1 MFWNKSSC
9 VLCDLEPLN
18 LKFWRFLS
26 RHCLYSKSHINGRYL
41 CSIEAFNMIDHL
53 QVYNT
58 IYWAQN
64 QGKISP
70 STSNLDDGFGQIPVV
85 YNFLVRIWHSHDRYT
100 YKLFGVEK
108 TWNISKRWRF
118 LLETA
123 NLEHLRNHEDSE
135 MVKVSWRQGMS
146 TWRHSMFSLPENTRT
161 WLVAFGFQNQNPDSS
176 SVWWI
181 STCGWKVTK
190 STLRVS

>member
-1 MFWNKSSC
+1 MCTLRFRATQ
-9 VLCDLEPLN
+9 

-41 CSIEAFNMIDHL
+41 CSLEAFNMIDHL

-146 TWRHSMFSLPENTRT
+146 TWRHSMFSLPENTT
-161 WLVAFGFQNQNPDSS
+161 IEHGWLHLDFR
-176 SVWWI
+176 I
-181 STCGWKVTK
+181 KI
-190 STLRVS
+190 LIRVQSDESQLVDGRWRSRLSE